1 MIRFMKRVGRI
12 SRNLAQA
19 WITGVWFFLV
29 AYFAVHAFQG
39 DSSLSALKALEQQ
52 QQVLLADAQA
62 TRELRI
68 SLEQRVLKLSGAELD
83 PDMLEEQVRKQLGFT
98 HPDEIILFLN

>member
-1 MIRFMKRVGRI
+1 MKRVGRI

-19 WITGVWFFLV
+19 WLTGVWFFLV

-52 QQVLLADAQA
+52 QQALQAEAQEIRALRLA
-62 TRELRI
+62 
-68 SLEQRVLKLSGAELD
+68 LENRALKLSGDEVD

-98 HPDEIILFLN
+98 HPDEIILFLE

>member
-1 MIRFMKRVGRI
+1 M
-12 SRNLAQA
+12 
-19 WITGVWFFLV
+19 

-52 QQVLLADAQA
+52 QQLLLAEAQA
-62 TRELRI
+62 TRGLRTA
-68 SLEQRVLKLSGAELD
+68 LEQRVLKLSGAELD

>member
-1 MIRFMKRVGRI
+1 M
-12 SRNLAQA
+12 
-19 WITGVWFFLV
+19 WFFLV

-52 QQVLLADAQA
+52 HAALLVEAQDTYA
-62 TRELRI
+62 LRVA
-68 SLEQRVLKLSGAELD
+68 LEKRAGKLSGVELD

-98 HPDEIILFLN
+98 HPDEIVLFLE